1 MKFLCLKKLPGLIF
15 FNNLSNSLN
24 RIPDLTPMAG
34 GNVTIK
40 TFSGNQNRLQN
51 VVGLNSLNPN
61 VRQVSLLYLLNIFL
75 KNYNTYTELYISLM
89 HNGSTKI
96 IKYKKVTT
104 YFIPIYI

>member
-24 RIPDLTPMAG
+24 RIPDLTPM
-34 GNVTIK
+34 
-40 TFSGNQNRLQN
+40 LQN